1 VIAEEGR
8 ALVSLLF
15 DASGAPYVSVQ
26 EAVATLRPLL
36 RMVEG
41 RNDRVT
47 LHVDRDLE
55 TRKFSEH
62 LRLSLIDF
70 RRIFFNLVQNAQA
83 AISDRGDIT
92 VRVAWSQR
100 PRKGLIVEVQD
111 SGVGMNQD
119 TIARVFEIGYR
130 QSSESEGLGLGLPV
144 VQSLTFQAGGLVE
157 IKSKPGEGT
166 TFTVHFPVLE
176 PRRHPRQSGSR
187 ARLTSLPAERNRA
200 AFFGNLGMPPQL
212 GADFPTECIG
222 RTRLAMNKA
231 NAHGRFRP

>member
-1 VIAEEGR
+1 LEALRVIAEEGR

-70 RRIFFNLVQNAQA
+70 RRIFFNLVRNAQA
-83 AISDRGDIT
+83 AIPDRGEVT
-92 VRVAWSQR
+92 VRVACFQG

-111 SGVGMNQD
+111 SGVGMDRN
-119 TIARVFEIGYR
+119 TIARAFEIGYR
-130 QSSESEGLGLGLPV
+130 QGSESEGLGLGLPV
-144 VQSLTFQAGGLVE
+144 TQSLTVQAGGLVE
-157 IKSKPGEGT
+157 
-166 TFTVHFPVLE
+166 V
-176 PRRHPRQSGSR
+176 
-187 ARLTSLPAERNRA
+187 
-200 AFFGNLGMPPQL
+200 
-212 GADFPTECIG
+212 
-222 RTRLAMNKA
+222 
-231 NAHGRFRP
+231 